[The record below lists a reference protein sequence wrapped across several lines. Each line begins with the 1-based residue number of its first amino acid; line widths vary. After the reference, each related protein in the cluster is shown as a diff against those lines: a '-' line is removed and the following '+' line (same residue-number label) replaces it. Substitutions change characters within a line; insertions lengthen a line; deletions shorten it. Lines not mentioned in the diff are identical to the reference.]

1 MTKIYWTFTSL
12 WAFVVYAIIVE
23 NMNNFP
29 HFPAMQKVSNAV
41 CKRISHLTSLQ
52 IISSSDQRGCT
63 LFFLICS
70 SNFSSCTVYTVYVQ
84 HILYVFTV
92 RVRVRTGHEKI
103 IEKELL
109 HDIPSVQSSMVL
121 HTITKLN
128 CARYQENVNLNL
140 GHQQIIQIQTNK
152 ALGSSY

>member
-1 MTKIYWTFTSL
+1 MVGLPNMTKIYWTFTSL

-70 SNFSSCTVYTVYVQ
+70 SNFSSCTVYTVYS
-84 HILYVFTV
+84 IYCMYVFNV
-92 RVRVRTGHEKI
+92 RVYVLWENNWEGVIAWYSFSSILHGPTQHYQT
-103 IEKELL
+103 ELC
-109 HDIPSVQSSMVL
+109 SVHGIRRM
-121 HTITKLN
+121 
-128 CARYQENVNLNL
+128 
-140 GHQQIIQIQTNK
+140 
-152 ALGSSY
+152 